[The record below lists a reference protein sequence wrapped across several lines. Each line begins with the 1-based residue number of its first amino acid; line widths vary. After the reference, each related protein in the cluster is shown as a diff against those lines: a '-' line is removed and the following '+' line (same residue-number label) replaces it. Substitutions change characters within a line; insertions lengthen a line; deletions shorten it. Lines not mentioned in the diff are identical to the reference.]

1 MDAFLK
7 TLQTLPE
14 VAELVSR
21 VENGRMPRCPYRHP
35 AGTAACVGAA
45 VAAGAGRPMVFLC
58 ADEREARQLAGDL
71 QSLTGETP
79 VTLLAR
85 EWQFR
90 PNAVSSREWER
101 SRLAALHQMAAGN
114 APVVVATVDALLART
129 MPPHRLAELSM
140 TLETGG
146 RADLKELCDRL
157 LQAGYSRC
165 DQVEGVGQFALR
177 GGILDVFSPLME
189 QPVRCEFFDDEI
201 DSLGLFDPGTQ
212 RRTENVSSALLLPA
226 AEVLPGLAPGG
237 TAHLADELEKLA
249 VKYAKKEGRDALVQT
264 LRGDAERFRNGAE
277 VGGLDRYLNLIY
289 PDAAGGADYLPPDA
303 VVFLCGGDAS
313 SSG

>member
-1 MDAFLK
+1 
-7 TLQTLPE
+7 
-14 VAELVSR
+14 
-21 VENGRMPRCPYRHP
+21 
-35 AGTAACVGAA
+35 
-45 VAAGAGRPMVFLC
+45 MVFLC

-114 APVVVATVDALLART
+114 APIVVATVDALLART
-129 MPPHRLAELSM
+129 MPPHRLAELSV

-146 RADLKELCDRL
+146 RADLKELTDRL

-165 DQVEGVGQFALR
+165 DQVEGVGQFAVR

-189 QPVRCEFFDDEI
+189 KPVRCELFGDEI
-201 DSLGLFDPGTQ
+201 DSMGLFIWRSRSKSWP
-212 RRTENVSSALLLPA
+212 SS
-226 AEVLPGLAPGG
+226 
-237 TAHLADELEKLA
+237 
-249 VKYAKKEGRDALVQT
+249 T
-264 LRGDAERFRNGAE
+264 LRKKTERRSPRPSGE
-277 VGGLDRYLNLIY
+277 TRSVS
-289 PDAAGGADYLPPDA
+289 AAARRSTA
-303 VVFLCGGDAS
+303 WTAI
-313 SSG
+313 

>member
-21 VENGRMPRCPYRHP
+21 VENGGCP
-35 AGTAACVGAA
+35 AVLTGTQPVQRACVGAA

-146 RADLKELCDRL
+146 
-157 LQAGYSRC
+157 S
-165 DQVEGVGQFALR
+165 EGAVR
-177 GGILDVFSPLME
+177 SSVTGGV
-189 QPVRCEFFDDEI
+189 
-201 DSLGLFDPGTQ
+201 
-212 RRTENVSSALLLPA
+212 
-226 AEVLPGLAPGG
+226 
-237 TAHLADELEKLA
+237 
-249 VKYAKKEGRDALVQT
+249 
-264 LRGDAERFRNGAE
+264 
-277 VGGLDRYLNLIY
+277 
-289 PDAAGGADYLPPDA
+289 
-303 VVFLCGGDAS
+303 
-313 SSG
+313 

>member
-90 PNAVSSREWER
+90 PTPFPPGSGSG
-101 SRLAALHQMAAGN
+101 AAWQRC
-114 APVVVATVDALLART
+114 TRW
-129 MPPHRLAELSM
+129 R
-140 TLETGG
+140 
-146 RADLKELCDRL
+146 RA
-157 LQAGYSRC
+157 
-165 DQVEGVGQFALR
+165 
-177 GGILDVFSPLME
+177 M
-189 QPVRCEFFDDEI
+189 
-201 DSLGLFDPGTQ
+201 
-212 RRTENVSSALLLPA
+212 RR
-226 AEVLPGLAPGG
+226 
-237 TAHLADELEKLA
+237 
-249 VKYAKKEGRDALVQT
+249 
-264 LRGDAERFRNGAE
+264 
-277 VGGLDRYLNLIY
+277 
-289 PDAAGGADYLPPDA
+289 
-303 VVFLCGGDAS
+303 
-313 SSG
+313 